1 MTASVINSAVKAHG
15 RVPPP
20 HMAQSLKEKL
30 HSDFQREMYAAMHE
44 SMLTF
49 AGKIPTSEELSTFCL
64 ISAAQGMASFST
76 AWAPPIS
83 EPWETS
89 WRRDRRRCFA
99 EKTNQNIVL
108 AEKTS

>member
-1 MTASVINSAVKAHG
+1 MTTSVTNSAVKAHG

-64 ISAAQGMASFST
+64 ISAAQVASFST

-83 EPWETS
+83 
-89 WRRDRRRCFA
+89 RDENRSDTDGYR
-99 EKTNQNIVL
+99 
-108 AEKTS
+108 